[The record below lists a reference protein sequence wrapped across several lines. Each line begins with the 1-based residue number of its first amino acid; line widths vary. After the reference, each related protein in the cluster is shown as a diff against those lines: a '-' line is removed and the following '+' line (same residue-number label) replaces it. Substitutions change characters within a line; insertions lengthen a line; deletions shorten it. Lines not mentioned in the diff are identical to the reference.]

1 MARNYILADNQDIT
15 RIGMIS
21 LLEEMNEEA
30 TITVAPNCSDLVN
43 LLRTISRPVVIVD
56 YSLFDFSSM
65 NHLLNM
71 VSGAKESSWLL
82 FGDELHEHFLRQVL
96 LGDSD
101 ISVVMKHHKLPQIK
115 EALRC
120 VSSDEVY
127 WCDFA
132 QSVMRAGVP
141 EAKVP
146 DQLTPSEKNI
156 LREIA
161 LGKTTKEIAAEK
173 NLSFHTV
180 NAHRRNIYRKLGLN
194 SVNEV
199 TRYALQAGLIDLL
212 EYYI

>member
-1 MARNYILADNQDIT
+1 MTRNYILADNQDIT
-15 RIGMIS
+15 RIGIIS
-21 LLEEMNEEA
+21 LLKEMNEEA
-30 TITVAPNCSDLVN
+30 IITEVSSYSNLVN
-43 LLRTISRPVVIVD
+43 SLRMNTCSVVIVD
-56 YSLFDFSSM
+56 YSLFDFNSM
-65 NHLLNM
+65 NHLFNII
-71 VSGAKESSWLL
+71 SGAKNSSWLL
-82 FGDELHEHFLRQVL
+82 FSDEPEEHFLRQLL
-96 LGDSD
+96 LGNPK
-101 ISVVMKHHKLPQIK
+101 ISVVMKHHGEAQIK
-115 EALRC
+115 DALRF
-120 VSSDEVY
+120 VTVDEVY

-132 QSVMRAGVP
+132 ESVMRAGVP
-141 EAKVP
+141 ETKVP

-173 NLSFHTV
+173 SLSFHTV